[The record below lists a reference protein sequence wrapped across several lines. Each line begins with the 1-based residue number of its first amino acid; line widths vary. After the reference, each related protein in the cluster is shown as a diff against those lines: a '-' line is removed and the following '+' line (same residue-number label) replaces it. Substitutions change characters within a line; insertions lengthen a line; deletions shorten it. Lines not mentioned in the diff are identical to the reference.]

1 MLDCK
6 NITSL
11 YVHIPFCKHICSY
24 CDFTKLFY
32 IEEYA
37 TKYIEQLFKE
47 IDSYN
52 LSQLKTIYVGGG
64 TPTALNDHLFES
76 LIKRFTKWVLS
87 LFSKSPQL
95 KFGEKLTLESLAA
108 LINSDSKLLYEKV
121 NGLVKYNLA
130 DEKPQ
135 EIADI

>member
-64 TPTALNDHLFES
+64 TPTALNDHLFE
-76 LIKRFTKWVLS
+76 
-87 LFSKSPQL
+87 
-95 KFGEKLTLESLAA
+95 
-108 LINSDSKLLYEKV
+108 
-121 NGLVKYNLA
+121 
-130 DEKPQ
+130 
-135 EIADI
+135 

>member
-47 IDSYN
+47 IDS
-52 LSQLKTIYVGGG
+52 SR
-64 TPTALNDHLFES
+64 F
-76 LIKRFTKWVLS
+76 IKDNW
-87 LFSKSPQL
+87 
-95 KFGEKLTLESLAA
+95 
-108 LINSDSKLLYEKV
+108 
-121 NGLVKYNLA
+121 
-130 DEKPQ
+130 
-135 EIADI
+135 